1 MGGSGF
7 LNSGLGRCGGGER
20 IDFLLVGSC
29 VRVEGRLNFYVLF
42 SMVMEVDFFI
52 LGKGEE

>member
-52 LGKGEE
+52 LG